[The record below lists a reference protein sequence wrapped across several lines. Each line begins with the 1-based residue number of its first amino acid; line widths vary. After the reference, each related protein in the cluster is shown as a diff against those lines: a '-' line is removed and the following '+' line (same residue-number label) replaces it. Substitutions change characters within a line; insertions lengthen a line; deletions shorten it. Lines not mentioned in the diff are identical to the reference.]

1 MSLFEH
7 QQQAKAH
14 LIKWKVG
21 ALFMEAGTGKTR
33 VACELVS
40 AVAGLDLIL
49 WIGPLGTLRTRG
61 ALPSVPD
68 EIAKWGSL
76 PCETLFMGV
85 ESIGA
90 SDRIYLEVVNK
101 LKQAK
106 KAFIVVDE
114 SLKIKNIEAKRTKR
128 LLALS
133 ELAEYKLIL
142 NGTPISK
149 NLLDMWAQM
158 QFLSPKILQMN
169 YARFKNTFCK
179 YTQITKHFG
188 GRTAY
193 TREFITGY
201 ENIDYL
207 YFLIRHYVYECDL
220 SMQVKQ
226 LYTVTRYQVDDN
238 CREAYKN
245 IKERFLSDETLEW
258 KNNNIFLEMTQKMQ
272 HAYCCTEN
280 KFLAL
285 EGLFKSIPQSG
296 TIIYCK
302 YIDSRVECEKR
313 FPKATVLSYQREA
326 LGLNL
331 QNYHY
336 TVYFDKIWD
345 LALRLQAGRRTF
357 RTGQLHNCHYYDLT
371 GDVELESLID
381 RNIQKKVDM
390 LEYLKGKTKEELKK
404 EL

>member
-7 QQQAKAH
+7 QQQAKTH
-14 LIKWKVG
+14 LVKWKVG

-61 ALPSVPD
+61 SLPSVPD

-76 PCETLFMGV
+76 PCETLFIGV

-90 SDRIYLEVVNK
+90 SDRIYLDVMSK

-169 YARFKNTFCK
+169 YARF
-179 YTQITKHFG
+179 
-188 GRTAY
+188 
-193 TREFITGY
+193 
-201 ENIDYL
+201 
-207 YFLIRHYVYECDL
+207 IRAN
-220 SMQVKQ
+220 S
-226 LYTVTRYQVDDN
+226 
-238 CREAYKN
+238 
-245 IKERFLSDETLEW
+245 
-258 KNNNIFLEMTQKMQ
+258 
-272 HAYCCTEN
+272 
-280 KFLAL
+280 
-285 EGLFKSIPQSG
+285 
-296 TIIYCK
+296 
-302 YIDSRVECEKR
+302 
-313 FPKATVLSYQREA
+313 
-326 LGLNL
+326 
-331 QNYHY
+331 
-336 TVYFDKIWD
+336 
-345 LALRLQAGRRTF
+345 
-357 RTGQLHNCHYYDLT
+357 
-371 GDVELESLID
+371 
-381 RNIQKKVDM
+381 
-390 LEYLKGKTKEELKK
+390 
-404 EL
+404 